1 MVDVATDDLIE
12 RRRLRRRVT
21 LWRLVAIAALVAA
34 AAAFAWR
41 AAPFGDHVARHTV
54 AGVIFEDPARDDLIR
69 AIAEDDSAR
78 ALVLRIDSP
87 GGSVAGSES
96 LYAAIRAVAERKPVV
111 AVMGEVAASGGYI
124 AALAADRIVARGGT
138 VTGSIGVVAEFPNIQ
153 GLLDDLG
160 VGVDRVASAPLK
172 AEPSPLREPSEAAL
186 AAQAAVVDD
195 AYAWFLDLV
204 AERRDMTPERAREV
218 GDGRVFSGRQALAVG
233 LVDQIG
239 GETEALDWLTLA
251 HGLPAGLRVRDREV
265 GLEPETLLDLVGG
278 AALGEALAGWG
289 AGPRPM
295 AIMR

>member
-1 MVDVATDDLIE
+1 MVDAATDDLIE
-12 RRRLRRRVT
+12 RRRLRRRLS
-21 LWRLVAIAALVAA
+21 LWRLLAIVALVAA
-34 AAAFAWR
+34 AGAIAWR

-54 AGVIFEDPARDDLIR
+54 SGLILEDPARDDLLR
-69 AIAEDDSAR
+69 EIAEDDSAK
-78 ALVLRIDSP
+78 ALMLRIDSP
-87 GGSVAGSES
+87 GGSVAGSEA
-96 LYAAIRAVAERKPVV
+96 LFDAIRTVAERKPVV
-111 AVMGEVAASGGYI
+111 AVMGEVAASGGFI

-153 GLLDDLG
+153 GLLEDIG

-195 AYAWFLDLV
+195 AYVWFVGLV
-204 AERRDMTPERAREV
+204 AERRGMTPERAREL
-218 GDGRVFSGRQALAVG
+218 GDGRIYSGRQALAAG

-239 GETEALDWLTLA
+239 GEPEALDWLTLA
-251 HGLPAGLRVRDREV
+251 RGVPAGLDVRDREV
-265 GLEPETLLDLVGG
+265 GLEPESLLDLVGG
-278 AALGEALAGWG
+278 AALRNAFAAWG